1 MKSSLKKMLCSF
13 LVFAIAWVP
22 FQYAQAGMIGS
33 EAVIASVSASQADR
47 NTVNNFFNRAETA
60 TQLQALGVDPVSAK
74 ARVNTMTDSEIATLA
89 GKINQL
95 PAGADSSWGAV
106 IVLAL
111 IIWAVWYFA
120 FRR

>member
-1 MKSSLKKMLCSF
+1 MKSLKKMLCSF
-13 LVFAIAWVP
+13 LVIAIAWVP

-47 NTVNNFFNRAETA
+47 NTVTNFFNRAETA

-95 PAGADSSWGAV
+95 PVGADSGWGAV